1 MRTSVCIPKDFIWV
15 LPRSTLS
22 ARGVTYQNYAYSC
35 KLKTEAMASAHGN
48 LGHLLPLNYKR
59 LISEWLEEDCP
70 SFDYGGFV
78 VGESEGEARLLGKSA
93 GVVAGVPFFNEVFS
107 QLGCSVEWH
116 VSEGESIT
124 PIKQCATVRGPV
136 RKILLGER
144 VALNILARCSGI
156 ATKTSSLVQILR
168 SHGWNGTLAGTRKTT
183 PGFRLVEKYG
193 ILIGGAD
200 PHRHDLSSM
209 IMLKDNHVWACAN
222 NVSNTAS
229 AAEGVS
235 EDAIAA
241 AIPAAVQAAK
251 SAGGFSTKVE
261 VEVRSI
267 EEANAAISAGA
278 DVIMLDNFTADEV
291 KKAAAQL
298 KTEWAEKGKPR
309 GTFLVEVSGGLTPD
323 NAAGFV
329 CEDVDILSTSS
340 IHQGTGIVDFSLK
353 VSLR

>member
-1 MRTSVCIPKDFIWV
+1 
-15 LPRSTLS
+15 
-22 ARGVTYQNYAYSC
+22 
-35 KLKTEAMASAHGN
+35 MASAHGN

-78 VGESEGEARLLGKSA
+78 VGESEGEARLLGKSP

-107 QLGCSVEWH
+107 QLGCTVEWH
-116 VSEGESIT
+116 VQEGERIT
-124 PIKQCATVRGPV
+124 PIKKCATVRGPV

-144 VALNILARCSGI
+144 VALNTLARCSGI
-156 ATKTSSLVQILR
+156 ATKTSSLLQSLR

-193 ILIGGAD
+193 ILVGGAD

-222 NVSNTAS
+222 NASNATTTGTGTA
-229 AAEGVS
+229 AGVS

-267 EEANAAISAGA
+267 EEANAAISADA
-278 DVIMLDNFTADEV
+278 DVIMLDNFTSEQV
-291 KKAAAQL
+291 KIAATQL
-298 KTEWAEKGKPR
+298 KTEWATKGKPK
-309 GTFLVEVSGGLTPD
+309 GTFLIEVSGGLTPE

-340 IHQGTGIVDFSLK
+340 IHQGTSIVDFSLK

>member
-1 MRTSVCIPKDFIWV
+1 MRHCS
-15 LPRSTLS
+15 RSRPQNPSWRKSSSKYSRSLFGDSHQVDNFFPFMFDIVTLL
-22 ARGVTYQNYAYSC
+22 T
-35 KLKTEAMASAHGN
+35 
-48 LGHLLPLNYKR
+48 LNTR
-59 LISEWLEEDCP
+59 
-70 SFDYGGFV
+70 
-78 VGESEGEARLLGKSA
+78 
-93 GVVAGVPFFNEVFS
+93 
-107 QLGCSVEWH
+107 
-116 VSEGESIT
+116 
-124 PIKQCATVRGPV
+124 
-136 RKILLGER
+136 
-144 VALNILARCSGI
+144 
-156 ATKTSSLVQILR
+156 TSSLAQTLR

-193 ILIGGAD
+193 ILVGGAD

-222 NVSNTAS
+222 NAASKASSSINTG
-229 AAEGVS
+229 AAKGGEVDEKS
-235 EDAIAA
+235 ITA

-267 EEANAAISAGA
+267 EEANAAIGAGA

-291 KKAAAQL
+291 RAAATQL
-298 KTEWAEKGKPR
+298 KTEWAEKGKPK
-309 GTFLVEVSGGLTPD
+309 GTFLIEVSGGLTQE
-323 NAAGFV
+323 NAAKYV

>member
-1 MRTSVCIPKDFIWV
+1 
-15 LPRSTLS
+15 
-22 ARGVTYQNYAYSC
+22 
-35 KLKTEAMASAHGN
+35 MASAHGN

-107 QLGCSVEWH
+107 QLGCTVEWH

-156 ATKTSSLVQILR
+156 ATKTSSLVQTLR

-193 ILIGGAD
+193 ILVGGAD

-222 NVSNTAS
+222 NASNTTTTGAITAGS
-229 AAEGVS
+229 VS
-235 EDAIAA
+235 EDEIAA
-241 AIPAAVQAAK
+241 AIPAAVHAAK
-251 SAGGFSTKVE
+251 SVGGFSTKVE

-267 EEANAAISAGA
+267 EEANAAIAAGA
-278 DVIMLDNFTADEV
+278 DVVMLDNFTSEEV
-291 KKAAAQL
+291 KRAATQL
-298 KTEWAEKGKPR
+298 KNEWASKGKPR
-309 GTFLVEVSGGLTPD
+309 GTFLVEVSGGLTPE

>member
-1 MRTSVCIPKDFIWV
+1 
-15 LPRSTLS
+15 
-22 ARGVTYQNYAYSC
+22 
-35 KLKTEAMASAHGN
+35 MASAHGN

-78 VGESEGEARLLGKSA
+78 VGESEGKARLLGKSA

-107 QLGCSVEWH
+107 QLGC
-116 VSEGESIT
+116 T
-124 PIKQCATVRGPV
+124 
-136 RKILLGER
+136 
-144 VALNILARCSGI
+144 
-156 ATKTSSLVQILR
+156 TSSLVQTLR

-193 ILIGGAD
+193 ILVGGAD

-222 NVSNTAS
+222 NASNTTTTGATT
-229 AAEGVS
+229 AERVS
-235 EDAIAA
+235 EDDIAA
-241 AIPAAVQAAK
+241 AIPAAVHAAK

-267 EEANAAISAGA
+267 EEANAAIAAGA
-278 DVIMLDNFTADEV
+278 DVIMLDNFTSDEV
-291 KKAAAQL
+291 KRAATQL
-298 KTEWAEKGKPR
+298 KNEWASKGKPR
-309 GTFLVEVSGGLTPD
+309 GTFLVEVSGGLTPE